1 MASAVESLQL
11 SLYSYCEFSRK
22 NTGINKELHV
32 VLVDLAITCHA
43 QKNTKLSRKR
53 SEDCE
58 NVKYLGS
65 LFYANGGAEKDVNN
79 RVKIAWSN
87 WRETTGG
94 DVRQEHTNKVERQCT
109 IRL

>member
-1 MASAVESLQL
+1 M
-11 SLYSYCEFSRK
+11 
-22 NTGINKELHV
+22 

-43 QKNTKLSRKR
+43 QTNTKLSRKI

-87 WRETTGG
+87 WRETTGVMCDKNMTTKLKDNVQYG
-94 DVRQEHTNKVERQCT
+94 YKTSHGVWCGM
-109 IRL
+109 LGS